1 MEGDEGPKIGVAM
14 ARYLF
19 VSLCLACAGF
29 LLLAE
34 AASARPRVSDVRVG
48 VHPEKTRVVIEM
60 TEAPS
65 YRIFRLADPYRVVID
80 LPELDWPGV
89 QLPRSMGVIAALR
102 YGLFTPGTS
111 RVVLDTTGPVAI
123 TDVLLLEPRDGR
135 GHRMVLDLSATDVA
149 AFQAELRS
157 VVIESETPLVVART
171 AAPTPVP
178 AARSDPRPMIVVDAG
193 HGGVDPGAKSVSG
206 IYEKELMLSYAL
218 ELEKAL
224 LASGRYRVAL
234 TRRDDR
240 FIPLRERVA
249 IAQQTEA
256 DLFISLHANT
266 NPSRK
271 VKGASIYTLSEN
283 ASDKEA
289 EALAAKENKADI
301 IAGVDLTR
309 QTEVV
314 SQILIDLAQRE
325 TMNLSK
331 SAANL
336 MVEEFKPR
344 TKLLR
349 NTHRYAGF
357 AVLKSPSVPSLLIE
371 TGYMSNAK
379 EERLL
384 RSSAHR
390 KTLVEAMVKGIDRYF
405 AVQEAYRQ

>member
-1 MEGDEGPKIGVAM
+1 
-14 ARYLF
+14 
-19 VSLCLACAGF
+19 
-29 LLLAE
+29 
-34 AASARPRVSDVRVG
+34 
-48 VHPEKTRVVIEM
+48 
-60 TEAPS
+60 
-65 YRIFRLADPYRVVID
+65 
-80 LPELDWPGV
+80 
-89 QLPRSMGVIAALR
+89 
-102 YGLFTPGTS
+102 
-111 RVVLDTTGPVAI
+111 
-123 TDVLLLEPRDGR
+123 
-135 GHRMVLDLSATDVA
+135 
-149 AFQAELRS
+149 
-157 VVIESETPLVVART
+157 
-171 AAPTPVP
+171 
-178 AARSDPRPMIVVDAG
+178 
-193 HGGVDPGAKSVSG
+193 
-206 IYEKELMLSYAL
+206 MLSYAL

-224 LASGRYRVAL
+224 LASGRYRVAM

-249 IAQQTEA
+249 IAQQAEA